1 MNWFTYPFTVF
12 QYRNFT
18 FVWSST
24 TLVGIGTQMEAVVL
38 GWYILA
44 VTESPVLVGLISAA
58 RMSLNVFALF
68 AGAVADRVPRNK
80 LLAVVE
86 FTMAFLAIL
95 MLGLIVTGILQM
107 WHIFFIAVI
116 TGMVRVFQIPSAQ
129 SLVADTLPQDRIPN
143 GAAFNTLGRNI
154 AMVAGP
160 LVGGILYQKMGPQGA
175 FVAIAILYFVS
186 GWFAWVI
193 TSRQNS
199 LKVNSE
205 PVIKDV
211 ISGVKYVKG
220 EQVLWATLVV
230 ALIIE
235 SAGWT
240 FHTTLVPIYAW
251 SVLNTDAAG
260 LGLLLFAFG
269 CGSVLGSVGWAFI
282 PNLSH
287 VGKLMFAA
295 VIFWHCSILIFS
307 TTSSFYLSMCI
318 LIAVGAGFGST
329 QVFMLSALLGTA
341 MAEYRG
347 RVMSLRSMAIY
358 AFALGSIFTGAM
370 AGIWG
375 AQLAAIITGLLGLI
389 FIILL
394 IIVAPKLRSL

>member
-1 MNWFTYPFTVF
+1 
-12 QYRNFT
+12 
-18 FVWSST
+18 
-24 TLVGIGTQMEAVVL
+24 MEAVIL

-44 VTESPVLVGLISAA
+44 ITESPVLVGLISAA

-95 MLGLIVTGILQM
+95 MLGLIVSGFLQM

-129 SLVADTLPQDRIPN
+129 SLVADTLPQDRISN

-160 LVGGILYQKMGPQGA
+160 LAGGILYKKMGPQGA
-175 FVAIAILYFVS
+175 FVAIAVLYFAS
-186 GWFAWVI
+186 GWVAYFI
-193 TSRQNS
+193 TSRQGN
-199 LKVNSE
+199 LKANSE
-205 PVIKDV
+205 PVLQNV

-251 SVLNTDAAG
+251 NVLNTDSAG

-282 PNLSH
+282 PNLRH
-287 VGKLMFAA
+287 IGKLMVLA

-307 TTSSFYLSMCI
+307 TTSSFDIAI
-318 LIAVGAGFGST
+318 LILIPIGAGFGST

-341 MAEYRG
+341 LAEYRG

-370 AGIWG
+370 AAIWG
-375 AQLAAIITGLLGLI
+375 AQLAASITGILGI
-389 FIILL
+389 AFVIIL
-394 IIVAPKLRSL
+394 ISVAPKFRRL

>member
-1 MNWFTYPFTVF
+1 MNWLTYPFSVF

-44 VTESPVLVGLISAA
+44 ITESPVLVGLISAA

-95 MLGLIVTGILQM
+95 MLGLIVSGFLQM

-129 SLVADTLPQDRIPN
+129 SLVADTLPQDRISN

-160 LVGGILYQKMGPQGA
+160 LAGGILYKKMGPQGA
-175 FVAIAILYFVS
+175 FVAIAVLYFAS
-186 GWFAWVI
+186 GWFAYFI
-193 TSRQNS
+193 TSRQGN
-199 LKVNSE
+199 LKANSE
-205 PVIKDV
+205 PVLQNV

-251 SVLNTDAAG
+251 NVLNTDSAG

-282 PNLSH
+282 PNLRH
-287 VGKLMFAA
+287 IGKLMVLA

-307 TTSSFYLSMCI
+307 TTSSFDIAI
-318 LIAVGAGFGST
+318 LILIPIGAGFGST

-341 MAEYRG
+341 LAEYRG

-370 AGIWG
+370 AAIWG
-375 AQLAAIITGLLGLI
+375 AQLAASITGILGI
-389 FIILL
+389 AFVIIL
-394 IIVAPKLRSL
+394 ISVAPKLRRL

>member
-1 MNWFTYPFTVF
+1 
-12 QYRNFT
+12 
-18 FVWSST
+18 
-24 TLVGIGTQMEAVVL
+24 MEAVVL

-107 WHIFFIAVI
+107 WHIFFIAVV

-160 LVGGILYQKMGPQGA
+160 LLGGILYKKTGPQGA

-186 GWFAWVI
+186 GWFAWFI
-193 TSRQNS
+193 TSRQNN
-199 LKVNSE
+199 LKVTSD

-220 EQVLWATLVV
+220 EQVTCH
-230 ALIIE
+230 
-235 SAGWT
+235 S
-240 FHTTLVPIYAW
+240 
-251 SVLNTDAAG
+251 
-260 LGLLLFAFG
+260 
-269 CGSVLGSVGWAFI
+269 
-282 PNLSH
+282 
-287 VGKLMFAA
+287 
-295 VIFWHCSILIFS
+295 
-307 TTSSFYLSMCI
+307 
-318 LIAVGAGFGST
+318 
-329 QVFMLSALLGTA
+329 
-341 MAEYRG
+341 
-347 RVMSLRSMAIY
+347 
-358 AFALGSIFTGAM
+358 
-370 AGIWG
+370 
-375 AQLAAIITGLLGLI
+375 
-389 FIILL
+389 
-394 IIVAPKLRSL
+394 